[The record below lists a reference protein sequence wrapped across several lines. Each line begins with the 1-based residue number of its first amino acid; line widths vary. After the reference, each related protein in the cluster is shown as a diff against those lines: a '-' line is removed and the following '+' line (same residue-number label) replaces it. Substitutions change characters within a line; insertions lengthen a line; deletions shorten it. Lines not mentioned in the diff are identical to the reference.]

1 MAVDK
6 IEPFWQVRLRWRKVA
21 RVVGNGEVV
30 CLVLWI
36 VYNAVSNRFALRLWH
51 RVHFGS
57 HRLPAGQVRPPPKHW
72 SPRKKQH

>member
-1 MAVDK
+1 
-6 IEPFWQVRLRWRKVA
+6 
-21 RVVGNGEVV
+21 VGNGEVV